1 MVNVFYRKMW
11 ISGQMSEKIRICS
24 LKKIVSELHERS
36 HTLRLVDHAGHDALF
51 SVITQKKLLDNI
63 IDRNS
68 HKVKVEHCKKYFE
81 NFDSMMKA

>member
-51 SVITQKKLLDNI
+51 SVITQKSYWITLLTETAT
-63 IDRNS
+63 
-68 HKVKVEHCKKYFE
+68 K
-81 NFDSMMKA
+81 